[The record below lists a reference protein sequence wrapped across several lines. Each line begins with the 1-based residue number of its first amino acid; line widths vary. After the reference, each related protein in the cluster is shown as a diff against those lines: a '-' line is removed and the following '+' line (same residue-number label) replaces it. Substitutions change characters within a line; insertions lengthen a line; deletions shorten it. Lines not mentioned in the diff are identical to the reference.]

1 MRQNQLHKLGNFV
14 PKNWFGPKIL
24 QKVNFDAVS
33 NEQHICNYPNNFS
46 NLFRMKQA
54 SYVEYVLIANQDYAF
69 AISYKQ
75 GQNFCKN
82 SQEENSKIWN
92 WKDWL

>member
-1 MRQNQLHKLGNFV
+1 MC
-14 PKNWFGPKIL
+14 PKIDSDTKIL
-24 QKVNFDAVS
+24 QKLNFDAVS
-33 NEQHICNYPNNFS
+33 SAQHICNYPNNFS

-82 SQEENSKIWN
+82 SLEENSKI
-92 WKDWL
+92 

>member
-1 MRQNQLHKLGNFV
+1 LC
-14 PKNWFGPKIL
+14 PKIDSDTKIL
-24 QKVNFDAVS
+24 QKLNFDAVS
-33 NEQHICNYPNNFS
+33 SAQHICNYPNNFS

-82 SQEENSKIWN
+82 SLEENSKI
-92 WKDWL
+92 